1 LECNTG
7 LAPIEID
14 PRTFL
19 KDHCTLP
26 ALPEVVGQIQDMVR
40 DENVVI
46 EKVAD
51 LIGSDPALLAQTL
64 KIVNSA
70 YYGLP
75 REVTRPQMA
84 IAFLGLSEVYR
95 MVLSLSVINTVSIV
109 GKKEQLY
116 RFWYHS
122 MYTAVCTKNL
132 ADRYPQPVCKDE
144 LWSAAVLHDIG
155 KLVYMKLFPDHFE
168 AIKGCCKENGCLF
181 SVAEEA
187 LGLPPS
193 GYIGTLLCDHWRLPE
208 VVREACE
215 RHRLQDLRAQGEDAP
230 TPLQGLICLGNLLTV
245 LVTERLSDETR
256 EDIKGVVMPKLDISE
271 EDFETLVEDI
281 SNLKGDVEGLM
292 GQFR

>member
-1 LECNTG
+1 LECETG
-7 LAPIEID
+7 LSPIEID

-64 KIVNSA
+64 KVVNSA

-75 REVTRPQMA
+75 REVSRPQMA
-84 IAFLGLSEVYR
+84 IAFLGLNEVYR

-109 GKKEQLY
+109 GKKEQLH

-122 MYTAVCTKNL
+122 MYTAVCCKYL
-132 ADRYPQPVCKDE
+132 ADRYPHPLSKDD

-155 KLVYMKLFPDHFE
+155 KLVYMKMFPDHYE
-168 AIKGCCKENGCLF
+168 QIKRCCKQNGSLF
-181 SVAEEA
+181 SAAEEA
-187 LGLPPS
+187 LGVPPS

-208 VVREACE
+208 VVRKACE
-215 RHRLQDLRAQGEDAP
+215 RHRLQDLRVQGEGSP

-245 LVTERLSDETR
+245 LVTERLSDEVQ
-256 EDIKGVVMPKLDISE
+256 EDIKGVVMPALDISD
-271 EDFETLVEDI
+271 EDFETLVEEI
-281 SNLKGDVEGLM
+281 SSLKGDVEGLM